1 MKKDLNIMEHGD
13 KPIFKVGRFDGN
25 LNFTESPSE
34 FRQLGENEG
43 RVGYCQAAK
52 ERKEPVFEIG
62 TYENN
67 QEFRAQTC

>member
-1 MKKDLNIMEHGD
+1 MKKDLNIMEQGD

-52 ERKEPVFEIG
+52 ERKEPVFTVG
-62 TYENN
+62 RYEDIKKVWS
-67 QEFRAQTC
+67 QTQ